1 MTDTFALSLVSKET
15 VMFSFQTQGYDVIGS
30 SLHFADKLD
39 TLAE

>member
-1 MTDTFALSLVSKET
+1 
-15 VMFSFQTQGYDVIGS
+15 MFSFQTQGYDVIGS